1 MEMKTGYR
9 ITKCKG
15 KTQKTELMIKEMKI
29 MMNIIEN
36 INELINVTG
45 GSGSAAEPPKYTSP
59 EAEAMARR
67 MKEELERLKRNGR
80 YVPIESD
87 SDLLVF
93 VDRSIAD
100 KHPGSGFPG

>member
-45 GSGSAAEPPKYTSP
+45 GSEGAAEPPKYTSP
-59 EAEAMARR
+59 EAEARARKF
-67 MKEELERLKRNGR
+67 KEEIERLTNNGR
-80 YVPIESD
+80 YKPIEPG
-87 SDLLVF
+87 SDLLVY
-93 VDRSIAD
+93 VERSTVD